1 MSCIYKV
8 ENLINHKCYIG
19 QARDV
24 RKRWNR
30 HRTAPFN
37 ENDVA
42 YDYPLYRAIR
52 KYGLENFSFEILE
65 ECDTQNLNEREKFY
79 INKYDTYFHGYNQTL
94 GGETSAVVEKEK
106 ILGIINDLETSD
118 LYQHEIAK
126 RWGIS
131 TEMVQGINTGRYW
144 KQDRDYP
151 IRKRNMV
158 KTKYRAT
165 RKRKGP
171 VYEGYHRYCKDC
183 GKEIS
188 HDAVRC
194 VDCGRIHSRKIEKPT
209 KNELL
214 NLLKEHKNFTYVAKL
229 FGVTDNTV
237 RKWCKTYGLP
247 HKTSDFLEKKEVEKK
262 EKKPHH
268 PTRPV
273 NMIDIETGNILKTF
287 PSQSQA
293 EIYFS
298 GKPTNAIGKV
308 LHGKRPTMY
317 GYKWEF
323 AD

>member
-1 MSCIYKV
+1 MNYIYKI

-19 QARDV
+19 QTRNIQ
-24 RKRWNR
+24 KRWNR
-30 HRTAPFN
+30 HKTAPFN
-37 ENDVA
+37 KNDNA

-65 ECDTQNLNEREKFY
+65 ECSIQDLNEREKFY

-94 GGETSAVVEKEK
+94 GGETTAVVEKKK
-106 ILGIINDLETSD
+106 ILGIIHDLETTD

-144 KQDRDYP
+144 KQERDYP
-151 IRKRNMV
+151 IRKIN
-158 KTKYRAT
+158 KTDKKYMAL
-165 RKRKGP
+165 RKRKGA
-171 VYEGYHRYCKDC
+171 VYEEYHRYCIDC

-188 HDAVRC
+188 HDATRC
-194 VDCGRIHSRKIEKPT
+194 VECVRLQSRKITRPSKE
-209 KNELL
+209 ELL
-214 NLLKEHKNFTYVAKL
+214 DLLKTHKNFTYIARL
-229 FGVTDNTV
+229 FGVSDNAI
-237 RKWCKTYGLP
+237 RRWCKHYGLSD
-247 HKTSDFLEKKEVEKK
+247 KTKDYIEEKEKK
-262 EKKPHH
+262 EKKPHY